1 VQPGL
6 HWNPP
11 VVDEVSLVNVS
22 ELNAKTY
29 ENRAMLTTDENII
42 DIAVTVQY
50 LIQDPVKYV
59 IAVQDPELS
68 LDNASESAIR
78 HVVGGNFMDQILT
91 TGRDRMAADVQERLQ
106 DYMNAY
112 NTGIF
117 VSQVNV
123 VDAQPPDAV
132 RPAFDDV
139 IRAREDE
146 QRVQNQAQQYS
157 NQIIPEARGE
167 AQRRIEAANAYSAE
181 VVAEATGDASR
192 FDQLLTEYLK
202 SPEVTRQRLY
212 IDSIEDVMTAS
223 SKIMVDVEGGN
234 NMLFLPLDKLM
245 EQSNSSIVVIVASN
259 SLFVV
264 KETERA
270 VMLQFGE
277 LVQDS
282 IDPGLHVKI
291 PWVNNVRKFDA
302 RILTEDAPRRR
313 YLTLEQKALEVDSYA
328 KWRIVDVGQFYI
340 STRGNTTTAGSLLA
354 ERINDGL
361 RDQIGDRTLAE
372 VVAGERDQ
380 MMLALTADL
389 NETTAADLGIE
400 IIDVRVKRIDLPED
414 VRSSVYE
421 RMITE
426 RNREAQELRSFG
438 EELAIGIRADADR
451 QATIFRAEAYRDAE
465 QLRGEGDATA
475 TAIYAN
481 AYNKDPEFYAF
492 TRSLNSYRETFSSKG
507 DVLLLDPNSDY
518 FKYLKNGISR

>member
-1 VQPGL
+1 MAWNEPGNNGNGNDKDKDKDPWGGGRKGGDQGPPDIDEVVRNLTKKFNSLFRGGSGGSSSTGSSSSGGGGLSAGLIAGLVAVVAVIWGFMGFYIVDEAERGVVLRFGKVLDLTVQPGL

-245 EQSNSSIVVIVASN
+245 EQSNSSINSN
-259 SLFVV
+259 
-264 KETERA
+264 
-270 VMLQFGE
+270 
-277 LVQDS
+277 
-282 IDPGLHVKI
+282 
-291 PWVNNVRKFDA
+291 
-302 RILTEDAPRRR
+302 
-313 YLTLEQKALEVDSYA
+313 
-328 KWRIVDVGQFYI
+328 
-340 STRGNTTTAGSLLA
+340 NTTTDLRNLADQLAPFLPGSSSA
-354 ERINDGL
+354 NSV
-361 RDQIGDRTLAE
+361 DRSRLP
-372 VVAGERDQ
+372 
-380 MMLALTADL
+380 
-389 NETTAADLGIE
+389 TTG
-400 IIDVRVKRIDLPED
+400 RG
-414 VRSSVYE
+414 
-421 RMITE
+421 
-426 RNREAQELRSFG
+426 NR
-438 EELAIGIRADADR
+438 
-451 QATIFRAEAYRDAE
+451 
-465 QLRGEGDATA
+465 
-475 TAIYAN
+475 
-481 AYNKDPEFYAF
+481 
-492 TRSLNSYRETFSSKG
+492 
-507 DVLLLDPNSDY
+507 
-518 FKYLKNGISR
+518 

>member
-1 VQPGL
+1 MAWNEPGNNGNGNDKDKDPWGGGRKGGDQGPPDIDEVVRNLTKKFNSLFRGGSGGSSSTGSSSSGGGGLSAGLIAGLVAVVAVIWGFMGFYIVDEAERGVVLRFGKVLDLTVQPGL

-192 FDQLLTEYLK
+192 FNQLLTEYLK

-212 IDSIEDVMTAS
+212 IDSIEEVMTAS

-245 EQSNSSIVVIVASN
+245 EQSNSSINSN
-259 SLFVV
+259 
-264 KETERA
+264 
-270 VMLQFGE
+270 
-277 LVQDS
+277 
-282 IDPGLHVKI
+282 
-291 PWVNNVRKFDA
+291 
-302 RILTEDAPRRR
+302 
-313 YLTLEQKALEVDSYA
+313 
-328 KWRIVDVGQFYI
+328 
-340 STRGNTTTAGSLLA
+340 NTTTDLRNLADQLAPFLPGSSSA
-354 ERINDGL
+354 NSV
-361 RDQIGDRTLAE
+361 DRSRLP
-372 VVAGERDQ
+372 
-380 MMLALTADL
+380 
-389 NETTAADLGIE
+389 TTG
-400 IIDVRVKRIDLPED
+400 RG
-414 VRSSVYE
+414 
-421 RMITE
+421 
-426 RNREAQELRSFG
+426 NR
-438 EELAIGIRADADR
+438 
-451 QATIFRAEAYRDAE
+451 
-465 QLRGEGDATA
+465 
-475 TAIYAN
+475 
-481 AYNKDPEFYAF
+481 
-492 TRSLNSYRETFSSKG
+492 
-507 DVLLLDPNSDY
+507 
-518 FKYLKNGISR
+518 

>member
-1 VQPGL
+1 MAWNEPENNGNGNDKDPWGGGRKGSDQGPPDIDEVVRNLTKKFNSLFGGGSGGSSSTGSSSSGGGGLSAGLIAGLVALVVVSWAFMGFYIVDEAERGVVLRFGRVLDLTVQPGL

-11 VVDEVSLVNVS
+11 VIDEVSLVNVS

-91 TGRDRMAADVQERLQ
+91 TGRDRIADDVHERLQ
-106 DYMNAY
+106 NYMNVY

-212 IDSIEDVMTAS
+212 IDSLEDVMTAS

-245 EQSNSSIVVIVASN
+245 EQSTSSINSN
-259 SLFVV
+259 
-264 KETERA
+264 
-270 VMLQFGE
+270 
-277 LVQDS
+277 
-282 IDPGLHVKI
+282 
-291 PWVNNVRKFDA
+291 
-302 RILTEDAPRRR
+302 
-313 YLTLEQKALEVDSYA
+313 
-328 KWRIVDVGQFYI
+328 
-340 STRGNTTTAGSLLA
+340 NTTTDLRNLA
-354 ERINDGL
+354 
-361 RDQIGDRTLAE
+361 DQLAPF
-372 VVAGERDQ
+372 
-380 MMLALTADL
+380 
-389 NETTAADLGIE
+389 
-400 IIDVRVKRIDLPED
+400 LP
-414 VRSSVYE
+414 
-421 RMITE
+421 
-426 RNREAQELRSFG
+426 G
-438 EELAIGIRADADR
+438 
-451 QATIFRAEAYRDAE
+451 
-465 QLRGEGDATA
+465 
-475 TAIYAN
+475 
-481 AYNKDPEFYAF
+481 
-492 TRSLNSYRETFSSKG
+492 
-507 DVLLLDPNSDY
+507 PNSTNSVDR
-518 FKYLKNGISR
+518 SRLPTTGRGNR

>member
-1 VQPGL
+1 MAWNEPGNNGNGNDKDPWGGGRKGSDQGPPDIDEVVRNLTKKFNSLFGGGSGGSSSTGSSSSGGGGLSAGLIAGLVALVVVSWAFMGFYIVDEAERGVVLRFGRVLDLTVQPGL

-11 VVDEVSLVNVS
+11 VIDEVSLVNVS

-91 TGRDRMAADVQERLQ
+91 TGRDRIADDVHERLQ
-106 DYMNAY
+106 NYMNVY

-212 IDSIEDVMTAS
+212 IDSLEDVMTAS

-245 EQSNSSIVVIVASN
+245 EQSTSSINSN
-259 SLFVV
+259 
-264 KETERA
+264 
-270 VMLQFGE
+270 
-277 LVQDS
+277 
-282 IDPGLHVKI
+282 
-291 PWVNNVRKFDA
+291 
-302 RILTEDAPRRR
+302 
-313 YLTLEQKALEVDSYA
+313 
-328 KWRIVDVGQFYI
+328 
-340 STRGNTTTAGSLLA
+340 NTTTDLRNLA
-354 ERINDGL
+354 
-361 RDQIGDRTLAE
+361 DQLAPF
-372 VVAGERDQ
+372 
-380 MMLALTADL
+380 
-389 NETTAADLGIE
+389 
-400 IIDVRVKRIDLPED
+400 LP
-414 VRSSVYE
+414 
-421 RMITE
+421 
-426 RNREAQELRSFG
+426 G
-438 EELAIGIRADADR
+438 
-451 QATIFRAEAYRDAE
+451 
-465 QLRGEGDATA
+465 
-475 TAIYAN
+475 
-481 AYNKDPEFYAF
+481 
-492 TRSLNSYRETFSSKG
+492 
-507 DVLLLDPNSDY
+507 PNSTNSVDR
-518 FKYLKNGISR
+518 SRLPTTGRGNR

>member
-1 VQPGL
+1 METTKTNKDPWGGGRKGGDQGPPDIDEVLRNLTKKFNSLFGGGSGGSSSTGSSSSGGGGLSAGLIAGLVAVVAVIWGFMGFYIVDEAERGVVLRFGKVLDLTVQPGL

-245 EQSNSSIVVIVASN
+245 EQSNSSINSN
-259 SLFVV
+259 
-264 KETERA
+264 
-270 VMLQFGE
+270 
-277 LVQDS
+277 
-282 IDPGLHVKI
+282 
-291 PWVNNVRKFDA
+291 
-302 RILTEDAPRRR
+302 
-313 YLTLEQKALEVDSYA
+313 
-328 KWRIVDVGQFYI
+328 
-340 STRGNTTTAGSLLA
+340 NTTTDLRNLADQLAPFLPGSSST
-354 ERINDGL
+354 NSV
-361 RDQIGDRTLAE
+361 DRSRLP
-372 VVAGERDQ
+372 
-380 MMLALTADL
+380 
-389 NETTAADLGIE
+389 TTG
-400 IIDVRVKRIDLPED
+400 RG
-414 VRSSVYE
+414 
-421 RMITE
+421 
-426 RNREAQELRSFG
+426 NR
-438 EELAIGIRADADR
+438 
-451 QATIFRAEAYRDAE
+451 
-465 QLRGEGDATA
+465 
-475 TAIYAN
+475 
-481 AYNKDPEFYAF
+481 
-492 TRSLNSYRETFSSKG
+492 
-507 DVLLLDPNSDY
+507 
-518 FKYLKNGISR
+518 

>member
-1 VQPGL
+1 MAWNEPGNNGNGNDKDPWGGGRKGGDQGPPDIDEVVRNLTKKFNSLFGGGSGGSSSTGSSSSGNGGLSAGLIAGLIAVVGVVWAFMGFYIVDEAERGVVLRFGKVLDTTVQPGL

-91 TGRDRMAADVQERLQ
+91 TGRDRIAEDVHERLQ
-106 DYMNAY
+106 NYMNVY

-212 IDSIEDVMTAS
+212 IDSLEDVMTAS

-245 EQSNSSIVVIVASN
+245 EQSNSSINSN
-259 SLFVV
+259 NSTSDLRNLADQLAPFLPAP
-264 KETERA
+264 T
-270 VMLQFGE
+270 
-277 LVQDS
+277 S
-282 IDPGLHVKI
+282 
-291 PWVNNVRKFDA
+291 VNS
-302 RILTEDAPRRR
+302 
-313 YLTLEQKALEVDSYA
+313 VDRS
-328 KWRIVDVGQFYI
+328 RLPTTG
-340 STRGNTTTAGSLLA
+340 RGN
-354 ERINDGL
+354 R
-361 RDQIGDRTLAE
+361 
-372 VVAGERDQ
+372 
-380 MMLALTADL
+380 
-389 NETTAADLGIE
+389 
-400 IIDVRVKRIDLPED
+400 
-414 VRSSVYE
+414 
-421 RMITE
+421 
-426 RNREAQELRSFG
+426 
-438 EELAIGIRADADR
+438 
-451 QATIFRAEAYRDAE
+451 
-465 QLRGEGDATA
+465 
-475 TAIYAN
+475 
-481 AYNKDPEFYAF
+481 
-492 TRSLNSYRETFSSKG
+492 
-507 DVLLLDPNSDY
+507 
-518 FKYLKNGISR
+518 

>member
-1 VQPGL
+1 MAWNEPGNNGNGNDKDKDKDPWGGGRKGGDQGPPDIDEVVRNLTKKFNSLFRGGSGGSSSTGSSSSGGGGLSAGLIAGLVAVVAVIWGFMGFYIVDEAERGVVLRFGKVLDLTVQPGL

-212 IDSIEDVMTAS
+212 IDSIEEVMTAS

-245 EQSNSSIVVIVASN
+245 EQSNSSINSN
-259 SLFVV
+259 
-264 KETERA
+264 
-270 VMLQFGE
+270 
-277 LVQDS
+277 
-282 IDPGLHVKI
+282 
-291 PWVNNVRKFDA
+291 
-302 RILTEDAPRRR
+302 
-313 YLTLEQKALEVDSYA
+313 
-328 KWRIVDVGQFYI
+328 
-340 STRGNTTTAGSLLA
+340 NTTTDLRNLADQLAPFLPGSSSA
-354 ERINDGL
+354 NSV
-361 RDQIGDRTLAE
+361 DRSRLP
-372 VVAGERDQ
+372 
-380 MMLALTADL
+380 
-389 NETTAADLGIE
+389 TTG
-400 IIDVRVKRIDLPED
+400 RG
-414 VRSSVYE
+414 
-421 RMITE
+421 
-426 RNREAQELRSFG
+426 NR
-438 EELAIGIRADADR
+438 
-451 QATIFRAEAYRDAE
+451 
-465 QLRGEGDATA
+465 
-475 TAIYAN
+475 
-481 AYNKDPEFYAF
+481 
-492 TRSLNSYRETFSSKG
+492 
-507 DVLLLDPNSDY
+507 
-518 FKYLKNGISR
+518 

>member
-1 VQPGL
+1 MAWNEPGNNENGNGKDPWGGGRKGGDQGPPDIDEVVRNLTKKFNSLFGGGGGGSSSTGSSSGGGGLSAGLIAGLVAVVAVIWAFMGFYIVDEAERGVVLRFGRVLENTVQPGL

-11 VVDEVSLVNVS
+11 IVDEVSLVNIS

-91 TGRDRMAADVQERLQ
+91 TGRDRIAADVQERLQ
-106 DYMNAY
+106 NYMNVY

-146 QRVQNQAQQYS
+146 QRVQNQAQQYA

-167 AQRRIEAANAYSAE
+167 AQRRIEAANAYKGE
-181 VVAEATGDASR
+181 IVAEATGDASR
-192 FDQLLTEYLK
+192 FDQLLTEYVK

-212 IDSIEDVMTAS
+212 IESIEDVMTAS

-245 EQSNSSIVVIVASN
+245 EQSTTSLNANSSTSDLRNLADQLAPFLPAPTSTNSVDRSRLPASG
-259 SLFVV
+259 
-264 KETERA
+264 R
-270 VMLQFGE
+270 
-277 LVQDS
+277 
-282 IDPGLHVKI
+282 
-291 PWVNNVRKFDA
+291 
-302 RILTEDAPRRR
+302 
-313 YLTLEQKALEVDSYA
+313 
-328 KWRIVDVGQFYI
+328 
-340 STRGNTTTAGSLLA
+340 
-354 ERINDGL
+354 
-361 RDQIGDRTLAE
+361 
-372 VVAGERDQ
+372 
-380 MMLALTADL
+380 
-389 NETTAADLGIE
+389 
-400 IIDVRVKRIDLPED
+400 
-414 VRSSVYE
+414 
-421 RMITE
+421 
-426 RNREAQELRSFG
+426 
-438 EELAIGIRADADR
+438 GIR
-451 QATIFRAEAYRDAE
+451 
-465 QLRGEGDATA
+465 
-475 TAIYAN
+475 
-481 AYNKDPEFYAF
+481 
-492 TRSLNSYRETFSSKG
+492 
-507 DVLLLDPNSDY
+507 
-518 FKYLKNGISR
+518 

>member
-1 VQPGL
+1 MAWNEPGNNGNGNDKDKDPWGGGRKGGDQGPPDIDEVLRNLTKKFNSLFGGGSGGSSSTGSSSSGGGGLSAGLIAGLVAVVAIIWGFMGFYIVDEAERGVVLRFGKVLDLTVQPGL

-245 EQSNSSIVVIVASN
+245 EQSNSSINSN
-259 SLFVV
+259 
-264 KETERA
+264 
-270 VMLQFGE
+270 
-277 LVQDS
+277 
-282 IDPGLHVKI
+282 
-291 PWVNNVRKFDA
+291 
-302 RILTEDAPRRR
+302 
-313 YLTLEQKALEVDSYA
+313 
-328 KWRIVDVGQFYI
+328 
-340 STRGNTTTAGSLLA
+340 NTTTDLRNLADQLAPFLPGSSST
-354 ERINDGL
+354 NSV
-361 RDQIGDRTLAE
+361 DRSRLP
-372 VVAGERDQ
+372 
-380 MMLALTADL
+380 
-389 NETTAADLGIE
+389 TTG
-400 IIDVRVKRIDLPED
+400 RG
-414 VRSSVYE
+414 
-421 RMITE
+421 
-426 RNREAQELRSFG
+426 NR
-438 EELAIGIRADADR
+438 
-451 QATIFRAEAYRDAE
+451 
-465 QLRGEGDATA
+465 
-475 TAIYAN
+475 
-481 AYNKDPEFYAF
+481 
-492 TRSLNSYRETFSSKG
+492 
-507 DVLLLDPNSDY
+507 
-518 FKYLKNGISR
+518 

>member
-1 VQPGL
+1 MAWNEPGNNGNGNDKDKDPWGGGRKGGDQGPPDIDEVVRKLTKKFNSLFGGGGGGSSSTGSSSSGGGGLSAGLIAGLVAVLAVIWGFMGFYIVDEAERGVVLRFGRVMDLRVQPGL

-106 DYMNAY
+106 DYMNVY

-245 EQSNSSIVVIVASN
+245 EQSNSSINSN
-259 SLFVV
+259 
-264 KETERA
+264 
-270 VMLQFGE
+270 
-277 LVQDS
+277 
-282 IDPGLHVKI
+282 
-291 PWVNNVRKFDA
+291 
-302 RILTEDAPRRR
+302 
-313 YLTLEQKALEVDSYA
+313 
-328 KWRIVDVGQFYI
+328 
-340 STRGNTTTAGSLLA
+340 NTTTDLRNLADQLSPFLPGS
-354 ERINDGL
+354 NSTNSV
-361 RDQIGDRTLAE
+361 DRSRLP
-372 VVAGERDQ
+372 
-380 MMLALTADL
+380 
-389 NETTAADLGIE
+389 TTG
-400 IIDVRVKRIDLPED
+400 RG
-414 VRSSVYE
+414 
-421 RMITE
+421 
-426 RNREAQELRSFG
+426 NR
-438 EELAIGIRADADR
+438 
-451 QATIFRAEAYRDAE
+451 
-465 QLRGEGDATA
+465 
-475 TAIYAN
+475 
-481 AYNKDPEFYAF
+481 
-492 TRSLNSYRETFSSKG
+492 
-507 DVLLLDPNSDY
+507 
-518 FKYLKNGISR
+518 

>member
-1 VQPGL
+1 MEKPMAWNEPGNNGNGNDKDKDKDPWGGGRKGGGQGPPDIDEVVRNLTKKFNSLFGGGSGGSSSTGSSSSGGGGLSAGLIAGLVAVVAVIWGFMGFYIVDEAERGVVLRFGKVLDLTVQPGL

-245 EQSNSSIVVIVASN
+245 EQSNSSINSN
-259 SLFVV
+259 
-264 KETERA
+264 
-270 VMLQFGE
+270 
-277 LVQDS
+277 
-282 IDPGLHVKI
+282 
-291 PWVNNVRKFDA
+291 
-302 RILTEDAPRRR
+302 
-313 YLTLEQKALEVDSYA
+313 
-328 KWRIVDVGQFYI
+328 
-340 STRGNTTTAGSLLA
+340 NTTTDLRNLADQLAPFLPGS
-354 ERINDGL
+354 NS
-361 RDQIGDRTLAE
+361 T
-372 VVAGERDQ
+372 
-380 MMLALTADL
+380 
-389 NETTAADLGIE
+389 
-400 IIDVRVKRIDLPED
+400 
-414 VRSSVYE
+414 SSVD
-421 RMITE
+421 RSRLPTTG
-426 RNREAQELRSFG
+426 RGNR
-438 EELAIGIRADADR
+438 
-451 QATIFRAEAYRDAE
+451 
-465 QLRGEGDATA
+465 
-475 TAIYAN
+475 
-481 AYNKDPEFYAF
+481 
-492 TRSLNSYRETFSSKG
+492 
-507 DVLLLDPNSDY
+507 
-518 FKYLKNGISR
+518 

>member
-1 VQPGL
+1 MEKPMAWNEPGNNGNGNDKDKDPWGGGRKGGDQGPPDIDEVVRNLTKKFNNLFGGGSGGSSSTGSSSSGGGGLSAGLIAGLLAVVAVIWGFMGFYIVDEAERGVVLRFGRVMDLTVQPGL

-245 EQSNSSIVVIVASN
+245 EQSNSSINSN
-259 SLFVV
+259 
-264 KETERA
+264 
-270 VMLQFGE
+270 
-277 LVQDS
+277 
-282 IDPGLHVKI
+282 
-291 PWVNNVRKFDA
+291 
-302 RILTEDAPRRR
+302 
-313 YLTLEQKALEVDSYA
+313 
-328 KWRIVDVGQFYI
+328 
-340 STRGNTTTAGSLLA
+340 NTTTDLRNLADQLSPFLPGS
-354 ERINDGL
+354 NSTNSV
-361 RDQIGDRTLAE
+361 DRSRLP
-372 VVAGERDQ
+372 
-380 MMLALTADL
+380 
-389 NETTAADLGIE
+389 TTG
-400 IIDVRVKRIDLPED
+400 RG
-414 VRSSVYE
+414 
-421 RMITE
+421 
-426 RNREAQELRSFG
+426 NR
-438 EELAIGIRADADR
+438 
-451 QATIFRAEAYRDAE
+451 
-465 QLRGEGDATA
+465 
-475 TAIYAN
+475 
-481 AYNKDPEFYAF
+481 
-492 TRSLNSYRETFSSKG
+492 
-507 DVLLLDPNSDY
+507 
-518 FKYLKNGISR
+518 

>member
-1 VQPGL
+1 MAWNEPGNNGNGNDKDKDKDPWGGGRKGGDQGPPDIDEVVRKLTKKFNSLFGGGGGGSSSTGSSSSGGGGLSAGLIAGLVAVLAVIWGFMGFYIVDEAERGVVLRFGRVMDLTVQPGL

-106 DYMNAY
+106 DYMNVY

-245 EQSNSSIVVIVASN
+245 EQSNSSINSN
-259 SLFVV
+259 
-264 KETERA
+264 
-270 VMLQFGE
+270 
-277 LVQDS
+277 
-282 IDPGLHVKI
+282 
-291 PWVNNVRKFDA
+291 
-302 RILTEDAPRRR
+302 
-313 YLTLEQKALEVDSYA
+313 
-328 KWRIVDVGQFYI
+328 
-340 STRGNTTTAGSLLA
+340 NTTTDLRNLADQLAPFLPGSSST
-354 ERINDGL
+354 NSV
-361 RDQIGDRTLAE
+361 DRSRLP
-372 VVAGERDQ
+372 
-380 MMLALTADL
+380 
-389 NETTAADLGIE
+389 TTG
-400 IIDVRVKRIDLPED
+400 RG
-414 VRSSVYE
+414 
-421 RMITE
+421 
-426 RNREAQELRSFG
+426 NR
-438 EELAIGIRADADR
+438 
-451 QATIFRAEAYRDAE
+451 
-465 QLRGEGDATA
+465 
-475 TAIYAN
+475 
-481 AYNKDPEFYAF
+481 
-492 TRSLNSYRETFSSKG
+492 
-507 DVLLLDPNSDY
+507 
-518 FKYLKNGISR
+518 

>member
-1 VQPGL
+1 MAWNEPGNNGNGNDKDKDPWGGGRKGGDQGPPDIDEVLRNLTKKFNSLFGGGSGGSSSTGSSSSGGGGLSAGLIAGLVAVVAVIWGFMGFYIVDEAERGVVLRFGKVLDLTVQPGL

-245 EQSNSSIVVIVASN
+245 EQSNSSINSN
-259 SLFVV
+259 
-264 KETERA
+264 
-270 VMLQFGE
+270 
-277 LVQDS
+277 
-282 IDPGLHVKI
+282 
-291 PWVNNVRKFDA
+291 
-302 RILTEDAPRRR
+302 
-313 YLTLEQKALEVDSYA
+313 
-328 KWRIVDVGQFYI
+328 
-340 STRGNTTTAGSLLA
+340 NTTTDLRNLADQLAPFLPGS
-354 ERINDGL
+354 NS
-361 RDQIGDRTLAE
+361 T
-372 VVAGERDQ
+372 
-380 MMLALTADL
+380 
-389 NETTAADLGIE
+389 
-400 IIDVRVKRIDLPED
+400 
-414 VRSSVYE
+414 SSVD
-421 RMITE
+421 RSRLPTTG
-426 RNREAQELRSFG
+426 RGNR
-438 EELAIGIRADADR
+438 
-451 QATIFRAEAYRDAE
+451 
-465 QLRGEGDATA
+465 
-475 TAIYAN
+475 
-481 AYNKDPEFYAF
+481 
-492 TRSLNSYRETFSSKG
+492 
-507 DVLLLDPNSDY
+507 
-518 FKYLKNGISR
+518 